1 MKKTF
6 SILMLSSLAMISLA
20 ACSTHSDGSKCCAE
34 SKRQQQMTDQTP
46 AYFAFDSSV
55 LSMADKDNL
64 DQIARRL
71 MNNPSEKI
79 RISGYAD
86 MTGTAAYNKELS
98 ERRAESAAKYLEW
111 KGISSD
117 RISTHGYG
125 ATNFADKNSTEAG
138 RAKNRRIE
146 VEFYQ

>member
-6 SILMLSSLAMISLA
+6 SILTLSAVALMSLA
-20 ACSTHSDGSKCCAE
+20 ACTTHQDGTKCC
-34 SKRQQQMTDQTP
+34 SGTNHQQQNMDQTP

-64 DQIARRL
+64 DQIAQRL
-71 MNNPSEKI
+71 MKNPNEKI

-86 MTGTAAYNKELS
+86 MTGTPTYNKELS

-111 KGISSD
+111 KGISAD

-125 ATNFADKNSTEAG
+125 ATNFADKNSTKAG

-146 VEFYQ
+146 VEFY